1 MVIGGIALKKIG
13 DAKHVFDNSEHPGY
27 IAACVIAL
35 GALVFVIAFFGC
47 CGAMYESICLMNLV
61 SFIRELILYQLATF

>member
-13 DAKHVFDNSEHPGY
+13 DAKHVFDDSNHPGY
-27 IAACVIAL
+27 IAACVITL

-47 CGAMYESICLMNLV
+47 CGAIRESVCLMNLV
-61 SFIRELILYQLATF
+61 SISMNLIY